1 MGYPARTE
9 MMCFAGDRGIA
20 FYSLCCIWRDFH
32 VFQKKIKQSAEIDRS
47 RIPRHIGII
56 MDGNG
61 RWAKRRGLPRSAGH
75 KRGADILED
84 ICDYCNGLGVE
95 ALTVYAFSTE
105 NWSRPQKEI
114 DALMD
119 LLYDY
124 LLMVEEKFKGRDM
137 KLKISGDISPLTP
150 KIQAAIH
157 HAEEVTASGK
167 RMILNIALN
176 YGGRDE
182 IVRAARKIAAAAAA
196 GTQKIDAI
204 DEAAFAA
211 YLDMGDLP
219 EVDLII
225 RPSGEMR
232 LSNFMLWES
241 AYAELWFSDICWPDF
256 RPKDMQQAILDYQNR
271 DRRFGGVK

>member
-1 MGYPARTE
+1 MFFFKKKPNITE
-9 MMCFAGDRGIA
+9 LDM
-20 FYSLCCIWRDFH
+20 SN
-32 VFQKKIKQSAEIDRS
+32 
-47 RIPRHIGII
+47 IPKHIGVI

-75 KRGADILED
+75 KRGADILEN
-84 ICDYCNGLGVE
+84 ICDCCNALGVRV
-95 ALTVYAFSTE
+95 LTVYAFSTE

-124 LLMVEEKFKGRDM
+124 LMQVEEKFRGRDM
-137 KLKISGDISPLTP
+137 KLKISGDISPLSD
-150 KIQAAIH
+150 KIKRAIA
-157 HAEEVTASGK
+157 HAEDVTSSGK

-182 IVRAARKIAAAAAA
+182 IVRAARKIA
-196 GTQKIDAI
+196 
-204 DEAAFAA
+204 DEAANGSLKASDLTEQSFAG
-211 YLDMGDLP
+211 YLDTAGLP

-225 RPSGEMR
+225 RPSGEKR
-232 LSNFMLWES
+232 LSNFMLWQA
-241 AYAELWFSDICWPDF
+241 AYAELWYSDICWPDF
-256 RPKDMQQAILDYQNR
+256 TEADMKQAILDYQNR

>member
-1 MGYPARTE
+1 MFGR
-9 MMCFAGDRGIA
+9 
-20 FYSLCCIWRDFH
+20 
-32 VFQKKIKQSAEIDRS
+32 KKSEPKETIDMS
-47 RIPRHIGII
+47 RLPRHIGVI

-84 ICDYCNGLGVE
+84 LCDYCNDLGIE

-124 LLMVEEKFKGRDM
+124 LLQVEEKFKGRDM
-137 KLKISGDISPLTP
+137 KLKISGDIRRFSPKL
-150 KIQAAIH
+150 QDAIH
-157 HAEEVTASGK
+157 HAEAVTEKGQ
-167 RMILNIALN
+167 RMVLNICLN

-182 IVRAARKIAAAAAA
+182 LVRGAKKVMQNALDGKIKPEDL
-196 GTQKIDAI
+196 TEQS
-204 DEAAFAA
+204 FAS
-211 YLDMGDLP
+211 YLDMPDLP

-225 RPSGEMR
+225 RPSGELR
-232 LSNFMLWES
+232 LSNFMLWGA
-241 AYAELWFSDICWPDF
+241 AYAEFWYSDICWPDF
-256 RPKDMQQAILDYQNR
+256 TGKHMERAIIDYQNR

>member
-1 MGYPARTE
+1 MFFFKKKPNITE
-9 MMCFAGDRGIA
+9 LDM
-20 FYSLCCIWRDFH
+20 SN
-32 VFQKKIKQSAEIDRS
+32 
-47 RIPRHIGII
+47 IPKHIGVI

-75 KRGADILED
+75 KRGADILEN
-84 ICDYCNGLGVE
+84 ICDCCNALGVRV
-95 ALTVYAFSTE
+95 LTVYAFSTE

-124 LLMVEEKFKGRDM
+124 LMQVEEKFRGRDM
-137 KLKISGDISPLTP
+137 KLKISGDISPLSD
-150 KIQAAIH
+150 KIKKAIA
-157 HAEEVTASGK
+157 HAEDVTSSGK

-182 IVRAARKIAAAAAA
+182 IVRAARKIA
-196 GTQKIDAI
+196 
-204 DEAAFAA
+204 DEAANGSLKASDLTEQSFAG
-211 YLDMGDLP
+211 YLDTAGLP

-225 RPSGEMR
+225 RPSGEKR
-232 LSNFMLWES
+232 LSNFMLWQA
-241 AYAELWFSDICWPDF
+241 AYAEFWYSDICWPDF
-256 RPKDMQQAILDYQNR
+256 TEADMKQAILDYQNR